1 MENPLWKWWKFWGV
15 KVSPYFWKH
24 PHIVTLSLDLMKFRF
39 GFFDGF
45 LGMVSIPQG
54 HQIRF
59 GIHGWMDRLI
69 STEFTEVIMTQI
81 TGKQNGRCL
90 INLYGW
96 KNESP
101 RRITPTWR
109 VDVFLF
115 LLGLLLYSLVDLV
128 WNFQPIPLRI
138 KQIIP
143 TRSHQKVVWDDYGN
157 PRFSWKYMFYEFF
170 EFSYVLYSDSS
181 ESDGHFSLG

>member
-1 MENPLWKWWKFWGV
+1 MIWGGKNPLFLET
-15 KVSPYFWKH
+15 STYCDL
-24 PHIVTLSLDLMKFRF
+24 ILDLMKFRF
-39 GFFDGF
+39 GF

-54 HQIRF
+54 PQIRF
-59 GIHGWMDRLI
+59 GIHGWMDRPI
-69 STEFTEVIMTQI
+69 STEFWSDMTQI
-81 TGKQNGRCL
+81 TETGKQNGRCL

-109 VDVFLF
+109 VHVLLFLF
-115 LLGLLLYSLVDLV
+115 GLLLYSLVDLV

-143 TRSHQKVVWDDYGN
+143 TRSHQQVVWGDYGN
-157 PRFSWKYMFYEFF
+157 PRFSWK
-170 EFSYVLYSDSS
+170 
-181 ESDGHFSLG
+181 